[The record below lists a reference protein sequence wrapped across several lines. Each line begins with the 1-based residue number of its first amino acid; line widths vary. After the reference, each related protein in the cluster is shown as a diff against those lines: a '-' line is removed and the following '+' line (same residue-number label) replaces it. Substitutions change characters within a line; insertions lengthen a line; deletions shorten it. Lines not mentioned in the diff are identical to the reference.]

1 LPANLLVIFKKY
13 AGDFERMTTRQT
25 ILKLFYPVL
34 MKLRYLLQDKKIL
47 QNEKYIEPLE
57 SFYDLSIEL
66 IDGKVF
72 PLKHYKGKKILLVNT
87 ASDCAYTAQYEE
99 LQKLSVHF
107 KEKLLVIGFPANDF
121 KEEEKGNDQQIAAFC
136 RDNFG
141 VSFPLAK
148 KSKVVKSIEQNEVFH
163 WLTHKKRNGWNDKMP
178 SWNFSKYLVNE
189 QGILTHYFDAS
200 VSPIGHVVIKA
211 INQ

>member
-1 LPANLLVIFKKY
+1 MWLRKLAPGKK
-13 AGDFERMTTRQT
+13 F
-25 ILKLFYPVL
+25 FY
-34 MKLRYLLQDKKIL
+34 
-47 QNEKYIEPLE
+47 NEKYIEPPA

-66 IDGKVF
+66 NDGKVIS
-72 PLKHYKGKKILLVNT
+72 LKNYTGKKILLVNT
-87 ASDCAYTAQYEE
+87 ASDCAYTAQYDE

-107 KEKLLVIGFPANDF
+107 KEKLIVIGFPANDF
-121 KEEEKGNDQQIAAFC
+121 KEQEKGTDQEVADFC
-136 RDNFG
+136 QENFG

-148 KSKVVKSIEQNEVFH
+148 KSKVVKSRDQNEVFH

-189 QGILTHYFDAS
+189 EGILTHYFDTS
-200 VSPIGHVVIKA
+200 VSPIGHIVIKA